1 MTQENLGLAQTR
13 NLNTSSQSEKPS
25 SDSCEHC
32 GSPLTLISLKVF
44 GEEIVLRPACECR
57 LKELEEQER
66 QARINELHQLI
77 RQQGLENGLYARMS
91 LEEWEARDPS
101 CEAVAGKLRS
111 YLQSVHL
118 GTRNWL
124 YLYGSYGL
132 GKTHL
137 AVSALK
143 YLCLDRQWKPLLVR
157 WSEYCSRIQQSWQN
171 SNADSEFDLWR
182 GATNVTLLV
191 LDDIDKR
198 ASSEW
203 ALGKLYELIDH
214 RYVRQLPTVLT
225 ANRNL
230 EKLAAFWSRN
240 EQMKDQAGAIVSRII
255 GQLSA
260 VIEFSGR
267 DYRFGHL

>member
-1 MTQENLGLAQTR
+1 MPSTID
-13 NLNTSSQSEKPS
+13 QSEKPLS
-25 SDSCEHC
+25 GSCEHC

-57 LKELEEQER
+57 LKEREERER
-66 QARINELHQLI
+66 KEHMEELHRLI
-77 RQQGLENGLYARMS
+77 RQQGLESGLYAQMT
-91 LEEWEARDPS
+91 LDGWEDRDLT
-101 CEAVAGKLRS
+101 CQAIAEQLRS

-118 GTRNWL
+118 RTRNWL
-124 YLYGSYGL
+124 YLYGGYGL

-137 AVSALK
+137 AVAALK
-143 YLCLDRQWKPLLVR
+143 HLCLDRQWKPLMVR
-157 WSEYCSRIQQSWQN
+157 WSEYCSRIQQSWQG
-171 SNADSEFDLWR
+171 SSVDSEFELWR
-182 GATNVTLLV
+182 AATNVTLLV

-214 RYVRQLPTVLT
+214 RYVLQLPTVLT

-240 EQMKDQAGAIVSRII
+240 EQMKDLAGAIVSRII
-255 GQLSA
+255 GQMSA

-267 DYRFGHL
+267 DYRFGNL